1 MVYKEREYPL
11 FSACGLNCGLCSRF
25 YTDGASRCPGCAGEG
40 FSEVH
45 PPCGILSCCQR
56 KGLEYCYDCN
66 EFPCKKYDSWG
77 DSDSFITH
85 RNFLADMEKARD
97 FGIEAYKDELNAKVR
112 ILEELLDSYNDGR
125 RKGFYCLAVNL
136 LDLAD
141 VEGVMERVR
150 AEVGSLEGGSLGI
163 DSQVALKEKAA
174 IAVRLFGAKADEKG
188 IVLKLRK

>member
-1 MVYKEREYPL
+1 
-11 FSACGLNCGLCSRF
+11 
-25 YTDGASRCPGCAGEG
+25 
-40 FSEVH
+40 
-45 PPCGILSCCQR
+45 
-56 KGLEYCYDCN
+56 
-66 EFPCKKYDSWG
+66 
-77 DSDSFITH
+77 
-85 RNFLADMEKARD
+85 MEKARD

-150 AEVGSLEGGSLGI
+150 AEVSSLEGGSLGI